1 MMRAL
6 IADDEPLLRAD
17 LKKRL
22 ARLWPELVICAEAA
36 DGNAALDAFER
47 ERPEVAFL
55 DIRMPG
61 RTGLE
66 VAEALAGRCHI
77 VFITAY
83 DRHAVEA
90 FERGAHDYLVK
101 PVSDTRLQSMIA
113 RMKERTGERP
123 PGVDELVRELSARLA
138 PRREFLRWIKA
149 SQGKALKLLPIEEVL
164 FFHADD
170 KYTRV
175 VTSEGESLIRK
186 PIKELIDELDPER
199 FWQVHRSTVVNALA
213 VAGVTRDDVGK
224 LHIKLKGSTEAIEVS
239 RTYAHLFR
247 QM

>member
-1 MMRAL
+1 MRAL

-36 DGNAALDAFER
+36 DGDAAVDAFER
-47 ERPEVAFL
+47 ERPDIAFL

-66 VAEALAGRCHI
+66 VAQEIGGRCHL
-77 VFITAY
+77 VFVTAF

-101 PVSDTRLQSMIA
+101 PVSDVRLQSMIA
-113 RMKERTGERP
+113 RIKERTDDRSPRIE
-123 PGVDELVRELSARLA
+123 DLVRELSARLA

-149 SQGKALKLLPIEEVL
+149 SQGKSLKLVPIEEVL

-175 VTSEGESLIRK
+175 VTPEGESLIRK

-199 FWQVHRSTVVNALA
+199 FWQVHRSTVVNAGA
-213 VAGVTRDDVGK
+213 VAGVTRDEGGR
-224 LHIKLKGSTEAIEVS
+224 LHIKLKGSSEPIEVS
-239 RTYAHLFR
+239 RSYAHLFR

>member
-1 MMRAL
+1 LTRAL

-17 LKKRL
+17 LRKRL

-36 DGNAALDAFER
+36 DGTAALEAVER
-47 ERPEVAFL
+47 ERPDIAFL

-66 VAEALAGRCHI
+66 VATAVTGRCHV

-83 DRHAVEA
+83 DKHAVEA
-90 FERGAHDYLVK
+90 FERGAHDYVVK
-101 PVSDTRLQSMIA
+101 PVSDARLQTMVG
-113 RMKERTGERP
+113 RLKERLGGP
-123 PGVDELVRELSARLA
+123 PAQLDALLRELSNHLP

-149 SQGKALKLLPIEEVL
+149 SHGNALKLVPIEEVL

-175 VTSEGESLIRK
+175 VTAEGESLIRK
-186 PIKELIDELDPER
+186 PIKELTDELDPEQ
-199 FWQVHRSTVVNALA
+199 FWQIHRSTVVNASA
-213 VAGVTRDDVGK
+213 IAGVTRDGVGRIRAK
-224 LHIKLKGSTEAIEVS
+224 VKGTSEDLEVS
-239 RTYAHLFR
+239 RSYAHLFR

>member
-1 MMRAL
+1 MTRAL

-17 LKKRL
+17 LRSRL
-22 ARLWPELVICAEAA
+22 ARLWPDLVICAEAA
-36 DGNAALDAFER
+36 DGNAALEMLDR
-47 ERPEVAFL
+47 ERPDIAFL

-66 VAEALAGRCHI
+66 VAKEVTGRCHL

-101 PVSDTRLQSMIA
+101 PVSDARLQTMVA
-113 RMKERTGERP
+113 RLKERLGGP
-123 PGVDELVRELSARLA
+123 PVQLDALLRELSNHLL

-149 SQGKALKLLPIEEVL
+149 SHGNALKLVPIEGVL

-186 PIKELIDELDPER
+186 PIKELTEELDPEQ
-199 FWQVHRSTVVNALA
+199 FWQIHRATVVNASA
-213 VAGVTRDDVGK
+213 IAGVVRDGVGRVRV
-224 LHIKLKGSTEAIEVS
+224 KLKGTSENLEVS
-239 RTYAHLFR
+239 RSYAHLFR

>member
-1 MMRAL
+1 MRAL

-17 LKKRL
+17 LKNRL

-47 ERPEVAFL
+47 ERPDIAFL

-66 VAEALAGRCHI
+66 VAEALAGRCHL

-101 PVSDTRLQSMIA
+101 PVSDHRLQSMIA

-123 PGVDELVRELSARLA
+123 PGVDQLVRELSARLA

-175 VTSEGESLIRK
+175 VTPEGESLIRK

-199 FWQVHRSTVVNALA
+199 FWQVHRSTVVNAGA
-213 VAGVTRDDVGK
+213 VAGVTRDEVGR

-239 RTYAHLFR
+239 RSYAHLFR

>member
-1 MMRAL
+1 MRAL
-6 IADDEPLLRAD
+6 IADDEQLLRAD
-17 LKKRL
+17 LKNRL
-22 ARLWPELVICAEAA
+22 ARLWPELKVCAEAA
-36 DGNAALDAFER
+36 DGNAALEAFER
-47 ERPEVAFL
+47 ERPEIAFL

-66 VAEALAGRCHI
+66 VARVLSGRCHV

-101 PVSDTRLQSMIA
+101 PVSDSRLESMIA
-113 RMKERTGERP
+113 RMKERTGDRSREIE
-123 PGVDELVRELSARLA
+123 ELVRELSARLA

-149 SQGKALKLLPIEEVL
+149 SQGKALKLVPIEEVL
-164 FFHADD
+164 FFHSDD

-175 VTSEGESLIRK
+175 VTTAGESLIRK
-186 PIKELIDELDPER
+186 PIKDLIDELDPER
-199 FWQVHRSTVVNALA
+199 FWQVHRSTLVNAVA
-213 VAGVTRDDVGK
+213 IAGVTRDAVGR
-224 LHIKLKGSTEAIEVS
+224 LYVRLKGSPETIEVS
-239 RTYAHLFR
+239 RSYAHLFR